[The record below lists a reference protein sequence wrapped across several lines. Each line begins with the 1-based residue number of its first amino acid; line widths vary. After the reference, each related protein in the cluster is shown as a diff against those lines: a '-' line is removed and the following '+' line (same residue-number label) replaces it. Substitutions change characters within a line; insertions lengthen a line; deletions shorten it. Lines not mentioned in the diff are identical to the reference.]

1 MSYSSWNPS
10 VYSLTEK
17 WDGTQLPFCCK
28 KWTSSQTWA
37 TSRRIGSKTRLWN
50 RSRLIWMTPGLLFC
64 CIYLFE
70 SFNSSASLLYMFM
83 YFFSVHVFFLWS
95 SPWQNV
101 RFDLE
106 AVEKVSAAAKSVC
119 VYLQNVYKYSTM
131 IKCLRPKQKRVEEI
145 TKDLE
150 NRYMMVT
157 LSFHN
162 GFETAFDL
170 YILNEIFSLTVFAM
184 TPFVQSERSRSQVAG
199 AGWTKRVTWRENDPS
214 WTQSGTD

>member
-1 MSYSSWNPS
+1 
-10 VYSLTEK
+10 
-17 WDGTQLPFCCK
+17 
-28 KWTSSQTWA
+28 
-37 TSRRIGSKTRLWN
+37 
-50 RSRLIWMTPGLLFC
+50 
-64 CIYLFE
+64 
-70 SFNSSASLLYMFM
+70 
-83 YFFSVHVFFLWS
+83 
-95 SPWQNV
+95 
-101 RFDLE
+101 
-106 AVEKVSAAAKSVC
+106 
-119 VYLQNVYKYSTM
+119 M

-199 AGWTKRVTWRENDPS
+199 AG
-214 WTQSGTD
+214 